1 MRNMKK
7 FTKITAGIMSF
18 ALALGTAGYLPQN
31 SYGFINANAQTIQQ
45 YVDEYEYELKDVCI
59 IGVLDRAPYTLVEA
73 VVNVNGEYS
82 TWYSSRV
89 LYLNVQTDSEDATS
103 PRFIKKI
110 ERNKAMI
117 NELSKGTIVTLKIRC
132 PIEYQSLR
140 EIEEGV
146 DENFVNRDTEYLID
160 EIVYVK
166 SPSIHFYGDIND
178 DGTVDSFDLIVFRK
192 YLADN
197 SDMELTNDMFL
208 NADINKNDTID
219 ADDLARVTDYLLGAA
234 DTFYGNAD
242 IGSVRLDNTVDVLAD
257 EGKETDEAF
266 AKAQMQ
272 FGVDLLKKSFN
283 PQKSGEENI
292 LLSPFSISS
301 ALAMTANG
309 ADGKTKEEM
318 EKVLGNGLT
327 LDDINE
333 YMAYYV
339 ANLPDEEK
347 EKLCVANSIWMKN
360 DPSLEV
366 KRDFLEANK
375 KYYNSAIY
383 QTPFDNS
390 TVNDVNH
397 WVDKTTKGMIP
408 TLLTPDSLNPDDLMM
423 LINTLYFEA
432 EWKKIYTGT
441 EKGKFTDLNGNVHDI
456 ERMESEETMY
466 FDLGDADAFKK
477 PYVNDNYSFVGILP
491 KEKDIVQYINDLDGE
506 KLAEGLKECVDP
518 DTVELHVMIPKF
530 KYNYSKS
537 LKDILSDMGMSEAFS
552 KKADF
557 TKICDSLNGPL
568 YIDDVFHKTRI
579 EVTEKGTKAAA
590 VTYVMMMGA
599 AARPQKEKVYIELD
613 RPFVYMIVDKNNV
626 PVFIGAATMLDENQ
640 R

>member
-18 ALALGTAGYLPQN
+18 ALALGTAGYLPKN
-31 SYGFINANAQTIQQ
+31 SYGFINAKAQTTEQQ
-45 YVDEYEYELKDVCI
+45 ECVYELKDICI
-59 IGVLDRAPYTLVEA
+59 LGVIERDDYSLVEA
-73 VVNVNGEYS
+73 VVKVDGVYS
-82 TWYSSRV
+82 TWFSSRV
-89 LYLNVQTDSEDATS
+89 LYLNVPTNAEDETS
-103 PRFIKKI
+103 PTLKKI
-110 ERNKAMI
+110 YERNNAMI
-117 NELSKGTIVTLKIRC
+117 SELSEGTIVTLKIKCQR
-132 PIEYQSLR
+132 EYQSLR
-140 EIEEGV
+140 EVEKGV
-146 DENFVNRDTEYLID
+146 DENFVNRDTEYAVE
-160 EIVYVK
+160 EIIYVK

-178 DGTVDSFDLIVFRK
+178 DGTVDSFDLIAYRK
-192 YLADN
+192 YLAGN
-197 SDMELTNDMFL
+197 SDMDLTNDMFL

-219 ADDLARVTDYLLGAA
+219 ADDLARVTDYMLGAA

-242 IGSVRLDNTVDVLAD
+242 IGSVRLDNSVDILAD
-257 EGKETDEAF
+257 EGKETDGAF
-266 AKAQMQ
+266 AKSQMQ
-272 FGVDLLKKSFN
+272 FGVELLKKSFN
-283 PQKSGEENI
+283 PKKSGEENI

-318 EKVLGNGLT
+318 EKVLGNGLS
-327 LDDINE
+327 LDDIND

-347 EKLCVANSIWMKN
+347 EKLYVANSIWMKN
-360 DPSLEV
+360 DPSFEV
-366 KRDFLEANK
+366 KKDFLEANK

-397 WVDKTTKGMIP
+397 WVDKTTNGMIP
-408 TLLTPDSLNPDDLMM
+408 TLLSPDSLNPDDLMM

-537 LKDILSDMGMSEAFS
+537 FKEILSDMGMSEAFS
-552 KKADF
+552 DKADF

-590 VTYVMMMGA
+590 VSYIMMMGA
-599 AARPQKEKVYIELD
+599 AARPQKEKIYIELD